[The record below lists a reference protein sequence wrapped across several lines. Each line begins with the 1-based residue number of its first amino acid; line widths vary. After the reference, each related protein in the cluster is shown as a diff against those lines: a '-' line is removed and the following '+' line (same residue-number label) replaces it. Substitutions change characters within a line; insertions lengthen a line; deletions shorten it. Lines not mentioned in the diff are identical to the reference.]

1 MLAFSEETLARI
13 LFVLVVAIV
22 ATSIAAVRLFALWR
36 TRPNGGL
43 SSALLGRVRLSDPEL
58 HRRADLFRW
67 LFVIT
72 AVWFVITAAAIAQAA

>member
-1 MLAFSEETLARI
+1 MPAFSEETLVRI

-36 TRPNGGL
+36 TRRDGRL
-43 SSALLGRVRLSDPEL
+43 SSALLGRARLSDPEL
-58 HRRADLFRW
+58 HKRADLFRW

-72 AVWFVITAAAIAQAA
+72 TIWFVVTAVAIARTE